1 MAHSTYMHDFNKPS
15 PKPTDQLKF
24 RAAVGKLIVVY
35 YKANQPVASPVIRP
49 TMSICN

>member
-1 MAHSTYMHDFNKPS
+1 MAHSTYMHDFN
-15 PKPTDQLKF
+15 KPTDQLKF